1 MHDPHKRG
9 FPSACGHRP
18 ATEPFYYIHSPSY
31 TSQSILNPWVTLPFE
46 SIREDDYTDGDDTH
60 WTFEGRSSRLL
71 IWAIISQ
78 CSLFLKS
85 ANRGLLQ
92 MEINEY
98 QVHLQRGRVS
108 IPHTTRPL
116 LWWLLWNDGELNP
129 QFNLILASLK
139 NLIQIGVLG
148 HDTFS

>member
-1 MHDPHKRG
+1 MTHTNVAFQAPVDTVQQQSRSTTFSLP
-9 FPSACGHRP
+9 
-18 ATEPFYYIHSPSY
+18 Y
-31 TSQSILNPWVTLPFE
+31 TLQSILNPWVTLPFE

-60 WTFEGRSSRLL
+60 GTFEGRSSRLL

-98 QVHLQRGRVS
+98 QVHLQRGPVS